1 MTDESVSDYFVRYD
15 ETLNCV
21 LFSLPDLDMNR
32 SWPYTRLDVYQ
43 VPYNQPGPALD
54 MMIRFLR
61 GESFHDRPL
70 VSYSSWHLP
79 EEEDPTNAPPST
91 AIPPTREG
99 SMVGELLLRQSIVST
114 TKTTLPSA
122 GGTSNSGTVP
132 PGTTMSAG
140 SVLAAMA
147 LLVAT
152 AFSLGMWVGG
162 RAVAPGGGGTTGR
175 REMRPLKE
183 EDCNY
188 GSI

>member
-79 EEEDPTNAPPST
+79 EE
-91 AIPPTREG
+91 
-99 SMVGELLLRQSIVST
+99 VGELLLRQSIVST

-132 PGTTMSAG
+132 PGTTMSAV